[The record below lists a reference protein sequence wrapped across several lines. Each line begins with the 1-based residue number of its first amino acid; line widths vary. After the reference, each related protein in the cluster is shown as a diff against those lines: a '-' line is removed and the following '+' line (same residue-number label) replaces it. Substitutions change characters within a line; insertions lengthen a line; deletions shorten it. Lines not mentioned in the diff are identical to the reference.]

1 MRFIPYIIFFLQSAF
16 VFACKDTLSSG
27 SDSSDIGSPVKDSA
41 VLDEKQ
47 REFIEKIKTQD
58 FDEPILYM
66 FAFNVGQGNFILL
79 RCQKTAILVDAGSSS
94 KTNCSSYIQELFE
107 ACLGNAEIKAIIIT
121 HPDSDH
127 YNYLQ
132 EGWVKSHFSKDVT
145 AYIGCSPEKVKT
157 VLGDCRVGNVFSR
170 VPKEKIDEQWYN
182 RTEKTYSSYTEIE
195 TGLNGL
201 VKNCLFTF
209 LRPTRGLLDRSVTN
223 SYSLVF
229 RLTYCG
235 RSILFTGDATG
246 DPLDSCLYR
255 ENPLP
260 KTVEKNR
267 QVMKEINLL
276 VMPHHGADTEGS
288 WRWTAYTAKHSK
300 SNFVGAI
307 ISADP
312 ATSLFGHAR
321 NWIRELSFPNSAR
334 SDTPISISYSTKS
347 KPGPGGNT
355 FTRKKKKTYNRIY
368 ITGESLTNA
377 CVFRLMESSQIF
389 ILNEGE
395 WQELPLSC
403 LVREK
408 RASSDH
414 LEEGSD
420 TFASSETEKDDDE
433 PVKKRAKLG
442 SDTIESFLTR
452 EGYRLRDVPGD
463 GNCGVWALLQAMRH
477 QGRDFSPKLELMQK
491 MEILRKDVGMIVP
504 ETDIDA
510 KTRISIPAS
519 SVEDVKH
526 WIDTEDFKYFAQ
538 YLHQSIAIIVRDPSG
553 EITYRHYSEAG
564 DVTDPANIPGER
576 AFWGL
581 IAINPN
587 TLILY
592 YNHNHYQAI
601 VKDTEPDEGSK

>member
-27 SDSSDIGSPVKDSA
+27 SDSSDIGSPVKDSV
-41 VLDEKQ
+41 VLDEKK
-47 REFIEKIKTQD
+47 RKFIETIKAQD
-58 FDEPILYM
+58 FDAPILYM

-94 KTNCSSYIQELFE
+94 KTNCSSYIQGIFE

-132 EGWVKSHFSKDVT
+132 ESWVKKHFSGDVT
-145 AYIGCSPEKVKT
+145 AYIGCSPKEIKT
-157 VLGDCRVGNVFSR
+157 VLGDCPVGNVFSCM
-170 VPKEKIDEQWYN
+170 PQEKIDEQWYDCIKKVY
-182 RTEKTYSSYTEIE
+182 TSYEEME
-195 TGLNGL
+195 TSLNSL
-201 VKNCLFTF
+201 VKDCSFTF
-209 LRPTRGLLDRSVTN
+209 LRPTRSPLNLTTTN

-229 RLTYCG
+229 RLTYCKC
-235 RSILFTGDATG
+235 SILFTGDATG
-246 DPLDSCLYR
+246 DPLDSCLYGK
-255 ENPLP
+255 NPLP
-260 KTVEKNR
+260 KTVKKNR

-334 SDTPISISYSTKS
+334 SDTPISISYSAKS
-347 KPGPGGNT
+347 EPGLGRHT

-377 CVFRLMESSQIF
+377 CVFRLMESSQIS

-403 LVREK
+403 LVGEK
-408 RASSDH
+408 RASSDN

-420 TFASSETEKDDDE
+420 TFASSETEKDNDDE

-452 EGYRLRDVPGD
+452 EGYRLQDVPGD
-463 GNCGVWALLQAMRH
+463 GNCGVWALLQAKK
-477 QGRDFSPKLELMQK
+477 DYLPATTDLDQK
-491 MEILRKDVGMIVP
+491 MKSLRRDVGMIVP
-504 ETDIDA
+504 DTDSLA
-510 KTRISIPAS
+510 RSRISTPAIS
-519 SVEDVKH
+519 SGDQSH
-526 WIDTEDFKYFAQ
+526 WINTEDFQYFARHLCQ
-538 YLHQSIAIIVRDPSG
+538 PIAIIVRNPSG
-553 EITYRHYSEAG
+553 EITYRHFLGTEG
-564 DVTDPANIPGER
+564 ITDPASIYDESV
-576 AFWGL
+576 FWAL
-581 IAINPN
+581 IAANPD

-592 YNHNHYQAI
+592 YSHNHYQAI
-601 VKDTEPDEGSK
+601 VKDTQSDEDPK